1 MMPETKKKPTD
12 VDKLLKYINASE
24 KAKEPFE
31 LDEREREKFAMMS
44 FAHNQRKKG
53 YPRKEVVDQ
62 LMTEYDLKYLNQ
74 AYTIIRESE
83 LVMGAVSSSS
93 KDYARVLA
101 EDWILKGIRMSLAGK
116 DLRHFQLFVS
126 RYMKLHGLE
135 DLEAMSIPA
144 DALEKRHQVHLTMN
158 PEDVGMKRLSKEDI
172 LQFIEEMKKTPRKR
186 VIDVTPKTDD

>member
-62 LMTEYDLKYLNQ
+62 LMTEYELKYLNQ

-101 EDWILKGIRMSLAGK
+101 EDWILQGIRMSLAGK

-144 DALEKRHQVHLTMN
+144 DALEKRHNVNLFANPKDAGVTLMSKDEVLEALAELTKKPAPRVVHIP
-158 PEDVGMKRLSKEDI
+158 PEEDA
-172 LQFIEEMKKTPRKR
+172 
-186 VIDVTPKTDD
+186 

>member
-1 MMPETKKKPTD
+1 MPETQKKPTD

-62 LMTEYDLKYLNQ
+62 LMTEYELKYLNQ

-101 EDWILKGIRMSLAGK
+101 EDWILQGIRMSLAGK

-135 DLEAMSIPA
+135 DLDGLKIPP
-144 DALEKRHQVHLTMN
+144 DLLEKRHVTHLSMN
-158 PEDVGMKRLSKEDI
+158 PEDVGMKRLSKEEI
-172 LQFIEEMKKTPRKR
+172 LQFMEEMKKTPRKR
-186 VIDVTPKTDD
+186 VIDVTPKVDE

>member
-1 MMPETKKKPTD
+1 MLEEKKKPTD
-12 VDKLLKYINASE
+12 VDKLLKYINAGD
-24 KAKEPFE
+24 KAQEPFE

-53 YPRKEVVDQ
+53 YPRKDVVDQ
-62 LMTEYDLKYLNQ
+62 LMSEFDLKYLNQ

-83 LVMGAVSSSS
+83 LLMGSVSSSS

-101 EDWILKGIRMSLAGK
+101 EDWILQGIRMSLAAK

-135 DLEAMSIPA
+135 DLEALSIPA
-144 DALEKRHQVHLTMN
+144 DALEKRHVTHLTMN
-158 PEDVGMKRLSKEDI
+158 PEDVGMKKLSKEEI
-172 LQFIEEMKKTPRKR
+172 LQFVSEMTKTPKKR
-186 VIDVTPKTDD
+186 FIDVTPKQDD